1 MAKRVNVTTAQ
12 KAARMSTA
20 DLQKAYQREYKNYKD
35 NLRNAAKKGA
45 DISGYRNFPT
55 PADFKGASK
64 AQKARIMGNLSSYR
78 AETGTAAKIVER
90 QQRTFDALKGGGY
103 GDYFDDM
110 SPEDFSQDR
119 FGRFMQAARA
129 AWEGGR
135 RTFDSG
141 VAVQLFGIMEEN
153 NYSIRMFKANMSE
166 LLNAAVSGMINADN
180 AGIAGKSFRAQTMA
194 RTEQAFSAWGI
205 R

>member
-1 MAKRVNVTTAQ
+1 MAKRTNVVTAQ
-12 KAARMSTA
+12 KAARMSSD
-20 DLQKAYQREYKNYKD
+20 DLVKEYQREYRNYNE

-45 DISGYRNFPT
+45 DIAGFRQFPT
-55 PADFKGASK
+55 PGDFKGASK
-64 AQKARIMGNLSSYR
+64 RQQARIMGNLSSYR

-90 QQRTFDALKGGGY
+90 QRRTFEALKGGGY
-103 GDYFDDM
+103 GEYFDEM
-110 SPEDFSQDR
+110 SAEDFSQDR

-141 VAVQLFGIMEEN
+141 VAAELFGIMEHN

-166 LLNAAVSGMINADN
+166 LLNAAVAGMINADN
-180 AGIAGKSFRAQTMA
+180 ADIAGKSSRAQAMA
-194 RTEQAFSAWGI
+194 RTEQAFRAWGI